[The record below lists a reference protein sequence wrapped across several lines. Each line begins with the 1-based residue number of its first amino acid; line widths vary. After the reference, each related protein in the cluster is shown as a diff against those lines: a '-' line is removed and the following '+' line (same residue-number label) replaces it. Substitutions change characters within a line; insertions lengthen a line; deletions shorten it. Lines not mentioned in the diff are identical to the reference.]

1 MSRGRILTRRLA
13 IAGSCA
19 LAVAPPALAHRSQ
32 SVLTT
37 INWNATTSRLEV
49 MHRIHA
55 HDAEV
60 GLMQATGSNE
70 NVDITVLRNQ
80 AQLMLYVEKH
90 FSLMAPQGAITLQP
104 LGAEFK
110 SEAIVLYQE
119 AKLAAP
125 PVELTIENQIL
136 RDVFDQQTNLVNLK
150 LDKRT
155 RWVLSFR
162 LGNLRTAAGR
172 AKRIATYVQML
183 RRGETILPSK
193 SPARRERRGGQ
204 RIKGTK
210 SA

>member
-1 MSRGRILTRRLA
+1 MTGRGRIPTRRLA
-13 IAGSCA
+13 ILGACA

-37 INWNATTSRLEV
+37 INWNPATSRLEV

-60 GLMQATGSNE
+60 GLMQATGSSE
-70 NVDITVLRNQ
+70 NVDISVLRNQ

-104 LGAEFK
+104 LGAEFQ

-125 PVELTIENQIL
+125 PAELTIDNQIL
-136 RDVFDQQTNLVNLK
+136 RDIFDQQTNLVNVR

-155 RWVLSFR
+155 RTLIF
-162 LGNLRTAAGR
+162 AGSDG
-172 AKRIATYVQML
+172 AKQ
-183 RRGETILPSK
+183 
-193 SPARRERRGGQ
+193 ARDLF
-204 RIKGTK
+204 
-210 SA
+210 